1 MPCTIDNS
9 FFKYSFTDEALEALD
24 MQTTEIQNTIKVRLQ
39 KGRGIEDLTEEL
51 TRINRLKNELPT
63 IVGKLKNSFCVN
75 ISDDNFETGMGK
87 VISDIRKLFQN

>member
-63 IVGKLKNSFCVN
+63 IVGKLKNSFCVC
-75 ISDDNFETGMGK
+75 
-87 VISDIRKLFQN
+87 